1 MKKILVFIITAII
14 LCSVCYADNENY
26 IDTNELENSVPD
38 YVIDIL
44 GESELSAD
52 TDIDGMWQRIIHS
65 FNQELQKV
73 YKPALRR
80 GLYLIVIAMICSVLE
95 IFAVKKTPVY
105 VKLCCCSVIC
115 ILCAGDMGSY
125 ISLGKETM
133 STISEF
139 SNALLPTLCTAGIVC
154 GTPIASA
161 AKYAASA
168 LFMDILVYAADNF
181 ILPMILAY
189 TALVIA
195 SSAFENKALS
205 GVCNLIKWLCTFLIT
220 ALTLAFVIY
229 ISVSSAVSTGGDA
242 VASKVAKTTIS
253 TVLPVVGGIISDAAS
268 AVVAGAE
275 LMRSV
280 AGVFGMLAVLAMC
293 VAPFAALGIN
303 FLIFKASAALVK
315 AFDTG
320 SISNLINGI
329 GNSIGMILA
338 LVGSSGI
345 MIFISIISCIKAV
358 SA

>member
-1 MKKILVFIITAII
+1 MKKFVIFIITAII
-14 LCSVCYADNENY
+14 LSSVCYADNESC
-26 IDTNELENSVPD
+26 IDTRGIENAVPE

-44 GESELSAD
+44 GDSKIDAQ

-95 IFAVKKTPVY
+95 IFGVEKTPVY
-105 VKLCCCSVIC
+105 VKLCCCSAIC
-115 ILCAGDMGSY
+115 ILCAGDLGSY
-125 ISLGKETM
+125 ISMGKDAM
-133 STISEF
+133 NSISGF

-168 LFMDILVYAADNF
+168 LFMDILVYVAENY
-181 ILPMILAY
+181 ILPLILAY

-195 SSAFENKALS
+195 SSAFDNKALS
-205 GVCNLIKWLCTFLIT
+205 GLCNMIKWLCTFLIT
-220 ALTLAFVIY
+220 ALTLAFVVY
-229 ISVSSAVSTGGDA
+229 ISISSAVSTGGDA

-275 LMRSV
+275 LMRSMV
-280 AGVFGMLAVLAMC
+280 GVFGMLAVLAMC

-303 FLIFKASAALVK
+303 CLIFKASAALIK
-315 AFDTG
+315 AFDTS
-320 SISNLINGI
+320 SISNLINGF

-358 SA
+358 NV